1 MKAARPILV
10 AWLAACI
17 AACGVP
23 PSSEPPPSAQ
33 PVLALPVVP
42 KFSNAKPGDVA
53 PSGWRVWQIS
63 RLKRPTEY
71 QLVDY
76 EGRTVVFARA
86 NASASGLVFP
96 ISVDLDVYPLL
107 HWHWKV
113 PALIDTADNTK
124 RSTEDSPV
132 RVVVAF
138 EGDMSKLPF
147 ADRLFADQMRMLTQQ
162 EMPYALLM
170 YIWENRA
177 PVGTVIDNLH
187 TGRIK
192 MVVAGSGPM
201 KVNQWH
207 DVIRNVRD
215 DYERAFKEKPPR
227 VKSIGIM
234 TDTDN
239 TGATASAYYGDIQF
253 LGAPR

>member
-1 MKAARPILV
+1 MKPLV
-10 AWLAACI
+10 ALAAALLAGC
-17 AACGVP
+17 AAAP
-23 PSSEPPPSAQ
+23 PGQ
-33 PVLALPVVP
+33 TPVVALPDVP

-63 RLKRPTEY
+63 GMKRPTEY

-86 NASASGLVFP
+86 SSSASGLIYP
-96 ISVDLDVYPLL
+96 ISIDLAEFPWL

-113 PALIDTADNTK
+113 PALIERADNT
-124 RSTEDSPV
+124 RRATEDSPV

-138 EGDMSKLPF
+138 DGDKSKLPF
-147 ADRLFADQMRMLTQQ
+147 ADRLFADQFRMLTKQ
-162 EMPYALLM
+162 ELPYALLM

-192 MVVAGSGPM
+192 MIVAGSGDV
-201 KVNQWH
+201 KVGQWH
-207 DVIRNVRD
+207 DVLRNVRE
-215 DYERAFKEKPPR
+215 DYERAFKEPVPMVR
-227 VKSIGIM
+227 SVGIM

-239 TGATASAYYGDIQF
+239 TGETASAYYGDIQF
-253 LGAPR
+253 LRTPR

>member
-1 MKAARPILV
+1 MHRLPLL
-10 AWLAACI
+10 LAA
-17 AACGVP
+17 
-23 PSSEPPPSAQ
+23 
-33 PVLALPVVP
+33 LALCACTSVPRPEAPVVALPDVP

-63 RLKRPTEY
+63 GMKRPTEY

-86 NASASGLVFP
+86 NASASGLIFP
-96 ISVDLDVYPLL
+96 IAIDLAEYPYL
-107 HWHWKV
+107 HWQWKV
-113 PALIDTADNTK
+113 PALIDGADNT
-124 RSTEDSPV
+124 RRATEDSPV

-138 EGDMSKLPF
+138 DGDKSKLPF
-147 ADRLFADQMRMLTQQ
+147 GDRLFADQFRMLTRQ
-162 EMPYALLM
+162 EMPFALLM

-192 MVVAGSGPM
+192 MIVAGSGDA
-201 KVNQWH
+201 KVGQWH
-207 DVIRNVRD
+207 DVLRNVRD
-215 DYERAFKEKPPR
+215 DYERAFKEPVPVVR
-227 VKSIGIM
+227 SVGIM

-253 LGAPR
+253 LRAPR

>member
-1 MKAARPILV
+1 MRCARLALV
-10 AWLAACI
+10 AAFAALAAGC
-17 AACGVP
+17 AGP
-23 PSSEPPPSAQ
+23 PPAEPPQPAQ
-33 PVLALPVVP
+33 QVLALPQVP
-42 KFSNAKPGDVA
+42 KFSNARPGDVA

-86 NASASGLVFP
+86 NASASGLIFP
-96 ISVDLDVYPLL
+96 IGVDLDVYPYL

-113 PALIDTADNTK
+113 PATIDGADNTK

-147 ADRLFADQMRMLTQQ
+147 SDRLFADQVRMFTQQ

-177 PVGTVIDNLH
+177 PVGSVIDNLH

-192 MVVAGSGPM
+192 MVVAGSGQF
-201 KVNQWH
+201 KLNQWH
-207 DVIRNVRD
+207 EVIRNVRE
-215 DYERAFKEKPPR
+215 DYERAFREKPPR

-239 TGATASAYYGDIQF
+239 TGEIASAYYGDIQF
-253 LGAPR
+253 LRAPH

>member
-1 MKAARPILV
+1 MSIRALAAVTVV
-10 AWLAACI
+10 AVLAAC
-17 AACGVP
+17 AAVP
-23 PSSEPPPSAQ
+23 PAPEDM
-33 PVLALPVVP
+33 VALPQVP
-42 KFSNAKPGDVA
+42 KFSNAKPGDVS

-63 RLKRPTEY
+63 GMKRPTEY

-96 ISVDLDVYPLL
+96 IAIDLAEFPLL

-113 PALIDTADNTK
+113 PALIDGADNAK
-124 RSTEDSPV
+124 RHTEDSPV

-138 EGDMSKLPF
+138 DGDKSRF
-147 ADRLFADQMRMLTQQ
+147 SFDDRIFADQFRLFTKQ
-162 EMPYALLM
+162 ELPYALLM

-192 MVVAGSGPM
+192 MVVAGSGEM
-201 KVNQWH
+201 KLGEWH
-207 DVIRNVRD
+207 EVLRNVRE
-215 DYERAFKEKPPR
+215 DYERAFKEPAPR
-227 VKSIGIM
+227 VRSVGIM

-253 LGAPR
+253 LRAPR

>member
-1 MKAARPILV
+1 MKPARRLLVSVAA
-10 AWLAACI
+10 ALAAGC
-17 AACGVP
+17 AA
-23 PSSEPPPSAQ
+23 PPPAEQ
-33 PVLALPVVP
+33 PPAPQAVLALPDVP

-53 PSGWRVWQIS
+53 PSGWRVWQLS

-96 ISVDLDVYPLL
+96 ISVDLDAYPFL

-113 PALIDTADNTK
+113 PALIDGADNSK

-147 ADRLFADQMRMLTQQ
+147 TDRLFADQMRMLTQQ

-192 MVVAGSGPM
+192 MVVAGSGQV

-207 DVIRNVRD
+207 DVIRNVRE

-239 TGATASAYYGDIQF
+239 TGVLASAYYGDIQF
-253 LGAPR
+253 LRAPR